1 MQTVIF
7 IDQEIDYLTV
17 CNSRL
22 KIINVMKP
30 TKIKIGSKLH
40 QAKTF
45 PTKSPVSNNIEKK
58 NDIWTTVVTAS
69 RDEFIIRE
77 NKQSCTL

>member
-1 MQTVIF
+1 MQTAIF
-7 IDQEIDYLTV
+7 VDQEIDYLTV

-45 PTKSPVSNNIEKK
+45 PTKSPVNEKNRK
-58 NDIWTTVVTAS
+58 KKHIWTTVVTAS
-69 RDEFIIRE
+69 RDVFIITE
-77 NKQSCTL
+77 NKQRCTL